1 MKKLLLLSFIF
12 INCNTLNEKP
22 LVIGSLSILEYP
34 EPQELQKWIELD
46 SQYRQVFQVRK
57 YFENF
62 VYDDFFDEK
71 EIQLKF
77 NNLTWSKMVEY
88 QKRYSN
94 LLNKYSGT
102 YQDTERLNKFVDS
115 LILTE
120 FPEINKFTEEIFKL
134 RYN

>member
-12 INCNTLNEKP
+12 ITCNTLNEKP

-34 EPQELQKWIELD
+34 EPQELQKWIESD

-94 LLNKYSGT
+94 LLNKYSDV
-102 YQDTERLNKFVDS
+102 YQDAEKLNKFVDS
-115 LILTE
+115 LIFTE
-120 FPEINKFTEEIFKL
+120 FPELNKFTEEIFKL